1 MCINRSPATFIVA
14 AGTVLGMNDVTH
26 LGFFDIPLISNI
38 PNMVYLAPTTAEE
51 YLAMLQW
58 SIGQNQ
64 NPVAIKLPGG
74 PVRHSQGKVQADYS
88 QLNQYEVT
96 RRGSRVA
103 LLGLG
108 TFHHLATEVADAL
121 KQQLGVDATVVNPR
135 FITGLD
141 TALLNSLKADHQIV
155 VTIEDG
161 QLDGGFG
168 EKVARYYGPTAVR
181 VLNYGLKK
189 EFVDRYD
196 YAAILSQNRLT
207 APQITADVA
216 ALLAK

>member
-1 MCINRSPATFIVA
+1 MVKEEFPYLSKVSSPADVKAMDADQLNGLVA
-14 AGTVLGMNDVTH
+14 DIRKALLLKLSRHGGHVGPNLGMVEATIALHRVFNSPADKLVWDVSHQSYTH
-26 LGFFDIPLISNI
+26 K
-38 PNMVYLAPTTAEE
+38 
-51 YLAMLQW
+51 ML
-58 SIGQNQ
+58 
-64 NPVAIKLPGG
+64 
-74 PVRHSQGKVQADYS
+74 
-88 QLNQYEVT
+88 
-96 RRGSRVA
+96 
-103 LLGLG
+103 
-108 TFHHLATEVADAL
+108 
-121 KQQLGVDATVVNPR
+121 
-135 FITGLD
+135 TGLD

>member
-1 MCINRSPATFIVA
+1 
-14 AGTVLGMNDVTH
+14 
-26 LGFFDIPLISNI
+26 
-38 PNMVYLAPTTAEE
+38 MVYLAPTTVEE

-58 SIGQNQ
+58 SINQNQ
-64 NPVAIKLPGG
+64 DPVAIKLPGG
-74 PVRHSQGKVQADYS
+74 PVRHSQGKVQTDYS
-88 QLNQYEVT
+88 RLNQYEAT

-121 KQQLGVDATVVNPR
+121 KQQLGVEATVVNPR
-135 FITGLD
+135 YITGLD
-141 TALLNSLKADHQIV
+141 TAMLDSLKAGHQVV

-168 EKVARYYGPTAVR
+168 EKIARYYGPTAVR

-196 YAAILSQNRLT
+196 YAAMLSDSRLT
-207 APQITADVA
+207 APQITADVVS
-216 ALLAK
+216 LLNK